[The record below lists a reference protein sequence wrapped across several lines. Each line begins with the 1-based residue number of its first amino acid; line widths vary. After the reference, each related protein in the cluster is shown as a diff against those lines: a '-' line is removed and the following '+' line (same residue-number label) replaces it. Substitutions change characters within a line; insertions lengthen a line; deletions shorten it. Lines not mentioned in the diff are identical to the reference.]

1 MDKIHLKGLNR
12 PVLVVVGSAYSTP
25 NIMVK
30 QDLTEWG
37 GGGIIKMSIGEV
49 NHGDSRN

>member
-12 PVLVVVGSAYSTP
+12 PVLVVVAGSAYSTP

-37 GGGIIKMSIGEV
+37 GRGYYKNEYRRSKSWG
-49 NHGDSRN
+49 

>member
-25 NIMVK
+25 NIKVK
-30 QDLTEWG
+30 QYLTEG
-37 GGGIIKMSIGEV
+37 GGV
-49 NHGDSRN
+49 L